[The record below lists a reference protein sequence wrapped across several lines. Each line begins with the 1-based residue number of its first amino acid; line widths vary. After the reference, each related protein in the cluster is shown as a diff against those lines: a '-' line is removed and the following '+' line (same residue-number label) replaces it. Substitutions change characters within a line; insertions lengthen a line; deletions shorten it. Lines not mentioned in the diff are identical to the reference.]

1 MTSRF
6 EILVRKI
13 FKYLLPD
20 EEVIY
25 NHRPDWIK
33 NITGNNLE
41 LDLYFPKLNFAIEVN
56 GFVHSV
62 LLSQKRRDKI
72 KLQSCLK
79 HKVYLLSISNILDFN
94 KESVR
99 KIVLK
104 HTRTDLHNLSD
115 ELVQEII
122 LYRPNKKV
130 NLQHQIIFRQ
140 KKEMMIERSKIAQE
154 NEYTAKPFKPNL
166 EERHYKMKTLKGGK
180 KVYILRN
187 PHRYLPKI
195 K

>member
-20 EEVIY
+20 EEVVY

-41 LDLYFPKLNFAIEVN
+41 LDLYFPKLHFAIEVN

-94 KESVR
+94 KESIR
-99 KIVLK
+99 KIVLE

-122 LYRPNKKV
+122 LYRPNKKG
-130 NLQHQIIFRQ
+130 NLQRKVAFRQ
-140 KKEMMIERSKIAQE
+140 KKELMIERSKIAQE
-154 NEYTAKPFKPNL
+154 NEHQIKPFNPSLK
-166 EERHYKMKTLKGGK
+166 ERYYKTKTLKGGK

-187 PHRYLPKI
+187 PHRYTVKI